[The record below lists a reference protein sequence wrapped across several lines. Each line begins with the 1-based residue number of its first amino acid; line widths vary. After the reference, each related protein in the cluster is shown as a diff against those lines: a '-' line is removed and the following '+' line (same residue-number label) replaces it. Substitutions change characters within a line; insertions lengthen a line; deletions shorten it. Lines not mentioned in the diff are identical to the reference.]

1 MKIVSV
7 VKSEFQNFKSVFLT
21 DPFYLC
27 SMNKF
32 LVKEYFGNTVEN
44 YLITLAIII
53 GGIIVVRV
61 VKKRVLIQMKKW
73 TEKTE
78 TKLDDYIVKG
88 IEKFGLPVLNIVV
101 LYSALHYL
109 TFPEKITKII
119 NNTLGVVITF
129 YIIRMISA
137 FVRLMLESF
146 ISKQEGGQEKLK
158 QLNGVMLIV
167 NAIIWIL
174 GLLFLFDNL
183 GYNVTTIVAG
193 LGIGGI
199 AIALAAQN
207 ILGDLFNYF
216 VIFFDRPFEVGDF
229 ITVDDKKG
237 TVEYIGIKT
246 TRLKSIT
253 GEQLVFSNSD
263 LTNSRIHNFKRMERR
278 RVVFVL
284 GVVYQTTA
292 EQLTKIPTIIKNI
305 IEAQQGIAFDR
316 AHFSKFSSSS
326 LDFEVVFFI
335 ETADYNTYMDIQQKI
350 NLDIFNAFAA
360 EQIEFAYPTQ
370 TLYLTR

>member
-7 VKSEFQNFKSVFLT
+7 VKCEFQNFKSVFLT

-27 SMNKF
+27 GMNEILAQEF
-32 LVKEYFGNTVEN
+32 YGNTVEN
-44 YLITLAIII
+44 YLITLAIIV

-61 VKKRVLIQMKKW
+61 VKKRVLIQVKKW

-109 TFPEKITKII
+109 TFSEKITKII

-146 ISKQEGGQEKLK
+146 ISKQDGGQEKLK

-167 NAIIWIL
+167 NALIWIL

-216 VIFFDRPFEVGDF
+216 VIFFDRPFEVGDS
-229 ITVDDKKG
+229 INVDGKAG

-246 TRLKSIT
+246 TRVRSLT

-263 LTNSRIHNFKRMERR
+263 LTKSRIHNFKRMDRR
-278 RVVFVL
+278 RVVLTL
-284 GVVYQTTA
+284 GVVYETTH
-292 EQLTKIPTIIKNI
+292 EQLMKIPALIEEIIKT
-305 IEAQQGIAFDR
+305 ETGVTFDR
-316 AHFSKFSSSS
+316 AHFSKFGAYS
-326 LDFEVVFFI
+326 LDFEVVYFV
-335 ETADYNTYMDIQQKI
+335 ESAEYLVYMNLQQQI
-350 NLDIFNAFAA
+350 NLKIFKAF
-360 EQIEFAYPTQ
+360 EDSKIGFAYPTQ
-370 TLYLTR
+370 TVLVSK

>member
-1 MKIVSV
+1 MNEILAQ
-7 VKSEFQNFKSVFLT
+7 EF
-21 DPFYLC
+21 Y
-27 SMNKF
+27 
-32 LVKEYFGNTVEN
+32 GNTVEN
-44 YLITLAIII
+44 YLITLAIIV

-61 VKKRVLIQMKKW
+61 VKKRVLIQVKKW

-109 TFPEKITKII
+109 AFSDKITKII

-146 ISKQEGGQEKLK
+146 ISKQDGGQEKLK

-167 NAIIWIL
+167 NALIWIL

-216 VIFFDRPFEVGDF
+216 VIFFDRPFEVGDS
-229 ITVDDKKG
+229 INVDGKAG

-246 TRLKSIT
+246 TRVRSLT

-263 LTNSRIHNFKRMERR
+263 LTKSRIHNFKRMDRR
-278 RVVFVL
+278 RVVLTL
-284 GVVYQTTA
+284 GVVYETTH
-292 EQLTKIPTIIKNI
+292 EQLTKIPALIEEIIKT
-305 IEAQQGIAFDR
+305 ETGVTFDR
-316 AHFSKFSSSS
+316 AHFAKFGAYS
-326 LDFEVVFFI
+326 LDFEVVYFV
-335 ETADYNTYMDIQQKI
+335 ESAEYLVYMNLQQQI
-350 NLDIFNAFAA
+350 NLKIFKAFEEAK
-360 EQIEFAYPTQ
+360 IGFAYPTQ
-370 TLYLTR
+370 TVLVSK